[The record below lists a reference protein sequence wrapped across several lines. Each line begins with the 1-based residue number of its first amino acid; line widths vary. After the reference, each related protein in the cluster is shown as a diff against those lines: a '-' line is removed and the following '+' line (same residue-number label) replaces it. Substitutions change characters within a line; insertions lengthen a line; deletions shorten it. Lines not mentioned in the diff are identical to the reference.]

1 MVCSV
6 AINLILFYRHALDFI
21 LSDLVHRIRA
31 RRVRVRGASVATAQQ
46 APGSVPWTARARVG
60 TLARGLPPRRGVR
73 APRLHALSFY
83 RFSATSATFSYRDL
97 VLALYSH
104 YPCATFRSTAR
115 CPRSCVR
122 APPRPSC
129 AATATAAAA
138 TCSRLWLLID
148 RALRPPRGH
157 ILGPKVFSHGI
168 LYGVCIQNMARR
180 CAMTRAAAAHSERG
194 GVVRFR
200 GFVGSPPRAGH
211 FRAAAGR

>member
-1 MVCSV
+1 M
-6 AINLILFYRHALDFI
+6 
-21 LSDLVHRIRA
+21 
-31 RRVRVRGASVATAQQ
+31 RGASVATAQQ

-73 APRLHALSFY
+73 GSAAPCIKFIVFRPHRPHFRIAIWFWLTAITIAQHSAARRAARGPASVRRPALP
-83 RFSATSATFSYRDL
+83 A
-97 VLALYSH
+97 
-104 YPCATFRSTAR
+104 P
-115 CPRSCVR
+115 P
-122 APPRPSC
+122 PPRPQRRCVRRCGCSSRPC
-129 AATATAAAA
+129 ASAAAR
-138 TCSRLWLLID
+138 C
-148 RALRPPRGH
+148 H
-157 ILGPKVFSHGI
+157 ILGPKVFSAQHF

>member
-1 MVCSV
+1 MFFAFFICFCTRLNLPFRISSTASAPAECVCV
-6 AINLILFYRHALDFI
+6 
-21 LSDLVHRIRA
+21 
-31 RRVRVRGASVATAQQ
+31 
-46 APGSVPWTARARVG
+46 ARASRPHNRRPAPSPG
-60 TLARGLPPRRGVR
+60 QLARAWARLRVACRRGEVS
-73 APRLHALSFY
+73 ALRGSMHQVY

-97 VLALYSH
+97 VLAYSH
-104 YPCATFRSTAR
+104 YHCATFRSTAR

-138 TCSRLWLLID
+138 MCSPLWLLIA
-148 RALRPPRGH
+148 RAR
-157 ILGPKVFSHGI
+157 LGRRAVPHFGAESFFAQHF

-194 GVVRFR
+194 GVVRFL